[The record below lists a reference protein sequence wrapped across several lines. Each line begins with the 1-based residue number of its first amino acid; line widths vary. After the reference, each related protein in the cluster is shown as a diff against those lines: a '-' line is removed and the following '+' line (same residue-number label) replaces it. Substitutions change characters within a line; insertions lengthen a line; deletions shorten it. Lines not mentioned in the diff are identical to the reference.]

1 MNDLLECLAALPD
14 ADPSPVRAS
23 RVRALARRR
32 LAPPRHA
39 APAASSPRH
48 RAPLLWLAAGVGAV
62 YLVKALT
69 VAVEVLA
76 ARIRG

>member
-1 MNDLLECLAALPD
+1 MNDLLDRLAALPD
-14 ADPSPVRAS
+14 AEPSAMRAA

-32 LAPPRHA
+32 LTPPRHA

-48 RAPLLWLAAGVGAV
+48 RAPLLWLAAAVGAV